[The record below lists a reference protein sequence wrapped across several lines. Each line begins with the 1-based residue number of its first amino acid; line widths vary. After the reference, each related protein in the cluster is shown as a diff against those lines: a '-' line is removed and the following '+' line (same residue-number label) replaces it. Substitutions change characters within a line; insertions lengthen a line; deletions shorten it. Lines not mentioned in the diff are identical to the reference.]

1 MTKDIKSGISRRQFA
16 IGIAAGGAALS
27 APGILRTAW
36 AQGNAPLKVGVLL
49 PKSGVQAGLGQACQR
64 GADIA
69 EAVLNDLNYGVKI
82 ELMNADTESNVDVA
96 RTQAEK
102 LINSG
107 ANVLTGAF
115 DSGQSAAIAQVAEQR
130 GIPYIINIAA
140 APQITEQGY
149 KYVFR
154 NFPTAPMLI
163 TDALALQKE
172 LFTAT
177 GKTPKT
183 AVLMSVNDTFGTAMQ
198 NGIKGLF
205 PTLNM
210 PYQIV
215 DVIAYDPR
223 AKDLSV
229 EVAKAKATKAELLM
243 PVSRLNDAILLVQ
256 EMVKQRWE
264 PMGIVNPGAPGM
276 YEQQFYQ
283 TLGKYSEFCVSNVP
297 WLNPKSK
304 MTPVLAKRF
313 KEKFPKDLLELNV
326 GFTYEA
332 ILIAADAYKRTRS
345 AHPNAMIEALR
356 ATKID
361 DHVMVGGPIQ
371 FNPKGQNV
379 NIKSAAVQNLKRQ
392 PVVVLPADSAA
403 AKPVF
408 PMPGWGAKARG

>member
-1 MTKDIKSGISRRQFA
+1 MSKEVKSGISRRQFA
-16 IGIAAGGAALS
+16 TGIAAGGAALA
-27 APGILRTAW
+27 APSIMRTAW
-36 AQGNAPLKVGVLL
+36 AQGSAPLKVGVLL
-49 PKSGVQAGLGQACQR
+49 PRSGVQAGLGQACQR

-69 EAVLNDLNYGVKI
+69 DAVLNDLNYGVKI

-149 KYVFR
+149 KFVFR

-163 TDALALQKE
+163 TDALALQKD
-172 LFTAT
+172 LFAAT

-215 DVIAYDPR
+215 DVISYDPR
-223 AKDLSV
+223 AKDLAV

-326 GFTYEA
+326 GFTFEA
-332 ILIAADAYKRTRS
+332 ILIAADAYKRTKS

-392 PVVVLPADSAA
+392 PTVVLPVDSAA

>member
-1 MTKDIKSGISRRQFA
+1 MTDTKKPISRRVFT
-16 IGIAAGGAALS
+16 GSLAAGAALLS
-27 APGILRTAW
+27 MPAVLRTAA
-36 AQGNAPLKVGVLL
+36 AQTGKEPLKIGVLL

-64 GADIA
+64 GADVA
-69 EAVLNDLNYGVKI
+69 QAVLNDLNYGVKI
-82 ELMNADTESNVDVA
+82 ELLNADTESNVDTA

-102 LINSG
+102 LINGG
-107 ANVLTGAF
+107 AAVLTGAF

-130 GIPYIINIAA
+130 GVPYVINIAA
-140 APQITEQGY
+140 DPKITEQGY
-149 KYVFR
+149 KFVFR

-163 TDALALQKE
+163 TGAFDLQKQ
-172 LFTAT
+172 LFAAT

-183 AVLMSVNDTFGTAMQ
+183 AVLMSVNDAFGTAMMG
-198 NGIKGLF
+198 GIKAMF
-205 PTLNM
+205 PRFDM

-215 DVIAYDPR
+215 DVIAYDPK

-229 EVAKAKATKAELLM
+229 EVAKAKATKADILM

-276 YEQQFYQ
+276 YEQQFFK

-297 WLNPKSK
+297 WLNPRSK

-313 KEKFPKDLLELNV
+313 KEKFPNDLLELNV
-326 GFTYEA
+326 GFTFEA
-332 ILIAADAYKRTRS
+332 ILIAADAYKRTKS
-345 AHPNAMIEALR
+345 AHPNALVEALR
-356 ATKID
+356 STKID

-371 FNPKGQNV
+371 FDQKHQNV

-392 PVVVLPADSAA
+392 PTVVLPADSAS

-408 PMPGWGAKARG
+408 PMPGWNAKARA

>member
-1 MTKDIKSGISRRQFA
+1 MSKENKNGISRRQFA
-16 IGIAAGGAALS
+16 TGVAAGASLLAAPSIMRS
-27 APGILRTAW
+27 AY
-36 AQGNAPLKVGVLL
+36 AQGSAPLKVGVLL

-82 ELMNADTESNVDVA
+82 ELMNADTESNVDIA

-163 TDALALQKE
+163 TDALALQKD
-172 LFTAT
+172 LFAAT

-215 DVIAYDPR
+215 DVISYDPR

-297 WLNPKSK
+297 WLNPRSK

-392 PVVVLPADSAA
+392 PVVVLPADAAA

>member
-1 MTKDIKSGISRRQFA
+1 MR
-16 IGIAAGGAALS
+16 S
-27 APGILRTAW
+27 AH
-36 AQGNAPLKVGVLL
+36 AQGSAPLKVGVLL

-69 EAVLNDLNYGVKI
+69 EAVQNELTYGVKI
-82 ELMNADTESNVDVA
+82 ELMNADTESNVDIA

-130 GIPYIINIAA
+130 GIPYVINIAA

-172 LFTAT
+172 LFAAT

-183 AVLMSVNDTFGTAMQ
+183 AVLMSVNDTFGTSMQ

-205 PTLNM
+205 PSLNM
-210 PYQIV
+210 PYQIL

-229 EVAKAKATKAELLM
+229 EVAKAKATKAELVM

-297 WLNPKSK
+297 WLNPRSK
-304 MTPVLAKRF
+304 MTPILAKRF

-371 FNPKGQNV
+371 FNAKGQNV